1 MKKNIFRYKSSTYT
15 PILKTARNPLSEKEM
30 RAEYSRLRAIA
41 SKRLKRLGGQVETT
55 DSYYNYY
62 KDMFPKLSELKSK
75 KSVAVK
81 LMVVHDFLVSD
92 MSSLTGRKQIQRKTL
107 RTLKERGYGFVNA
120 ANISQFGEFMEYARQ
135 LYDEYLYDS
144 EEIAEFFELAEASES
159 DIKEAFRLWAQS
171 NNKPQLPPT
180 RNASSYKSWKKK
192 WKR

>member
-1 MKKNIFRYKSSTYT
+1 MKKNIFKYKPSTYT

-30 RAEYSRLRAIA
+30 RAEYSRLRSIA
-41 SKRLKRLGGQVETT
+41 SKRLKRLGEQVGTT

-81 LMVVHDFLVSD
+81 LMTVHDFLASD

-120 ANISQFGEFMEYARQ
+120 GNVSEFGEFMEYARQ
-135 LYDEYLYDS
+135 LFDEILFDS
-144 EEIAEFFELAEASES
+144 EEASEFFEFAEASES
-159 DIKEAFRLWAQS
+159 DIKEAFRLWAHS

-180 RNASSYKSWKKK
+180 RNASSYKNWKKK

>member
-1 MKKNIFRYKSSTYT
+1 MKKNIFAYKPSTYT

-41 SKRLKRLGGQVETT
+41 TKRLKRLGEQVGGA

-81 LMVVHDFLVSD
+81 LMTVHDFLTSD
-92 MSSLTGRKQIQRKTL
+92 MSSLTGRKQIRRKTL
-107 RTLKERGYGFVNA
+107 RTLKEHGYGFVNA
-120 ANISQFGEFMEYARQ
+120 SNISQFGEFMEYARQ
-135 LYDEYLYDS
+135 VLDDYIYDS
-144 EEIAEFFELAEASES
+144 EEVAEFFEFSEANES
-159 DIKEAFRLWAQS
+159 DIKEAFRLWIYS
-171 NNKPQLPPT
+171 KNKPQLPPT
-180 RNASSYKSWKKK
+180 RNASSYKNWKKK

>member
-1 MKKNIFRYKSSTYT
+1 MKKNIFKYKPSTYT

-41 SKRLKRLGGQVETT
+41 SKRLKRLGAQVGTT

-92 MSSLTGRKQIQRKTL
+92 MSSLTGRKRIQRKTL
-107 RTLKERGYGFVNA
+107 STLKERGYGFVNA
-120 ANISQFGEFMEYARQ
+120 GNISEFGEFMEYARE
-135 LYDEYLYDS
+135 LLDEYLYDS
-144 EEIAEFFELAEASES
+144 EEIAEFFELAESSES
-159 DIKEAFRLWAQS
+159 DIKEAFNLWAHS
-171 NNKPQLPPT
+171 KNKPPLPPT
-180 RNASSYKSWKKK
+180 RNASSYKK
-192 WKR
+192 WKRIWKR